1 MNSKVHTLTKGF
13 PTLMTF
19 VGFFSRVSPLMHS
32 EGGAFDEM
40 LVTHVACVG
49 FLPSVNP
56 LMLKQG

>member
-13 PTLMTF
+13 STLITF
-19 VGFFSRVSPLMHS
+19 VGFFSRMSPLMYG

-40 LVTHVACVG
+40 LVTYITFVR

-56 LMLKQG
+56 LVLKQR